1 MCIEISYRPD
11 PEVNVPFYL
20 PVGIGCCKMNTLPVK
35 RDKCVEFESW
45 KDEEFCP
52 GEPVLPI
59 GAYMYNYNTVS
70 IH

>member
-1 MCIEISYRPD
+1 MRRFLCPQAS
-11 PEVNVPFYL
+11 VV
-20 PVGIGCCKMNTLPVK
+20 VKMKTLPVK

-45 KDEEFCP
+45 EDEEFCP

-59 GAYMYNYNTVS
+59 GANMYNYNAVS